1 MLVAEVLAVDNKPSS
16 ISIPERNGTGR
27 AKNDC
32 HLGNEE
38 FKANPAGQYQLLSQ
52 RLFRILWAVVFPAVG
67 FLAILLASCVH
78 PLDIHEIKTWPP
90 GDYPCQMRQLRQMHG
105 HWKSPATN
113 QHVHTLARGVMGRET
128 TPIRGR
134 TPC

>member
-67 FLAILLASCVH
+67 FLAILLANPRQQTSTC
-78 PLDIHEIKTWPP
+78 IRWPAAS
-90 GDYPCQMRQLRQMHG
+90 
-105 HWKSPATN
+105 WEEK
-113 QHVHTLARGVMGRET
+113 QHRSEGGRRAEK
-128 TPIRGR
+128 
-134 TPC
+134 